1 MLISTSLRRKL
12 TATLV
17 VALGL
22 VFFYETTAID
32 SRYAGRLFDQSG
44 ASTVA
49 ADGGAIVRTA
59 AGPGETRDRLRFTAT
74 AYCKGHTTASGVAV
88 RTGIAAADPDLL
100 PVGSVIQIDNTL
112 EQYKGIWTIMD
123 TGPKVHGRHIDLYV
137 WSCHEALSF
146 GRRPVQVS
154 VLRLGWS
161 PRNST
166 PALIKRLFQQNEETL
181 PPPPVWPPVTKVSD
195 QEGEGTSGETVPAVA
210 PAAAPDKPL
219 PAVPALA
226 TPAPAVKKP
235 GGGR

>member
-12 TATLV
+12 LATTV

-22 VFFYETTAID
+22 VFFHETTAID
-32 SRYAGRLFDQSG
+32 SRYTAPLFRQAGDEGLVK
-44 ASTVA
+44 AST
-49 ADGGAIVRTA
+49 GTA
-59 AGPGETRDRLRFTAT
+59 AEPRDPLRFTAT
-74 AYCKGHTTASGVAV
+74 AYCKGQTTKSGVAV

-100 PVGSVIQIDNTL
+100 PVGSVIQISNTL
-112 EQYKGIWTIMD
+112 EDYTGIWTILD
-123 TGPKVHGRHIDLYV
+123 TGPKVHGRHVDLYV
-137 WSCHEALSF
+137 WSCHDALAF

-166 PALIKRLFQQNEETL
+166 PSLIKSLFRRNEATL
-181 PPPPVWPPVTKVSD
+181 PPPPVWPPVAKVSD
-195 QEGEGTSGETVPAVA
+195 EGEGATGEAVPAMA
-210 PAAAPDKPL
+210 PTAGTGAPL

-235 GGGR
+235 GGGG

>member
-12 TATLV
+12 IATIV
-17 VALGL
+17 VAVGL

-32 SRYAGRLFDQSG
+32 SRYAARLFQQE
-44 ASTVA
+44 AE
-49 ADGGAIVRTA
+49 ADGVRAQPASMT
-59 AGPGETRDRLRFTAT
+59 EVRDPLRFTAT

-100 PVGSVIQIDNTL
+100 PVGSVIQIENTV

-123 TGPKVHGRHIDLYV
+123 TGPKVHGRHVDLYV
-137 WSCHEALSF
+137 WSCHEALAF

-166 PALIKRLFQQNEETL
+166 PSLIKRLFRQNEETL
-181 PPPPVWPPVTKVSD
+181 PPPPVWPPVAAAKA
-195 QEGEGTSGETVPAVA
+195 EGGEGTSGDAVPAIA
-210 PAAAPDKPL
+210 PATGTEKVL

-235 GGGR
+235 GGGG

>member
-17 VALGL
+17 LALGL
-22 VFFYETTAID
+22 VFFYETDAID
-32 SRYAGRLFDQSG
+32 SRYAARLFQED
-44 ASTVA
+44 AP
-49 ADGGAIVRTA
+49 A
-59 AGPGETRDRLRFTAT
+59 AGVVKAASPMERRDPLRFTAT
-74 AYCKGHTTASGVAV
+74 AYCKGTTTASGVAV
-88 RTGIAAADPDLL
+88 RTGIAAGDPDLL

-112 EQYKGIWTIMD
+112 EQYRGIWTIMD

-161 PRNST
+161 PRNSA
-166 PALIKRLFQQNEETL
+166 PALIKRLFQHNEETL

-195 QEGEGTSGETVPAVA
+195 QEGGKGTAGEAVPAVA
-210 PAAAPDKPL
+210 PAAGTAPL

-226 TPAPAVKKP
+226 TPAPAPKKP

>member
-1 MLISTSLRRKL
+1 MFISTSLRRKL
-12 TATLV
+12 IATMV

-32 SRYAGRLFDQSG
+32 SRYAARLFQQEVPAG
-44 ASTVA
+44 VVKASA
-49 ADGGAIVRTA
+49 AAPV
-59 AGPGETRDRLRFTAT
+59 ETRDPLRFTAT

-100 PVGSVIQIDNTL
+100 PVGSVVQIENTL
-112 EQYKGIWTIMD
+112 EQYRGIWTIMD
-123 TGPKVHGRHIDLYV
+123 TGPKVHGRHVDLYV

-146 GRRPVQVS
+146 GRRPVQLS

-166 PALIKRLFQQNEETL
+166 PSLIKRLFRQNEETL
-181 PPPPVWPPVTKVSD
+181 PPPPVWPPVTAVKS
-195 QEGEGTSGETVPAVA
+195 EGQEGTSGDAVPAVA
-210 PAAAPDKPL
+210 PAAPEKVL

-226 TPAPAVKKP
+226 TPAPVVKKP
-235 GGGR
+235 GGGS

>member
-1 MLISTSLRRKL
+1 MSMLISTSLRRKL
-12 TATLV
+12 AATVV

-32 SRYAGRLFDQSG
+32 SQYAARLFRQEAKAGDGVQ
-44 ASTVA
+44 AKTVA
-49 ADGGAIVRTA
+49 AVER
-59 AGPGETRDRLRFTAT
+59 RDPLRFTAT

-112 EQYKGIWTIMD
+112 EQYRGIWTIMD
-123 TGPKVHGRHIDLYV
+123 TGPKVHGRHVDLYV

-146 GRRPVQVS
+146 GRRPIQLS

-161 PRNST
+161 PRHST
-166 PALIKRLFQQNEETL
+166 PSLIKRLFQQNEETL
-181 PPPPVWPPVTKVSD
+181 PPPPVWPPVTKASD
-195 QEGEGTSGETVPAVA
+195 EGQATGGDAVPAVA
-210 PAAAPDKPL
+210 PTAGSEKPL

-235 GGGR
+235 GGSR

>member
-12 TATLV
+12 LATAV

-22 VFFYETTAID
+22 VFYYETTAID
-32 SRYAGRLFDQSG
+32 SRYSAPLFRQTEDQG
-44 ASTVA
+44 VVKA
-49 ADGGAIVRTA
+49 AAQAEERSD
-59 AGPGETRDRLRFTAT
+59 PLRFIAT
-74 AYCKGHTTASGVAV
+74 AYCKGHTTKSGVAV

-100 PVGSVIQIDNTL
+100 PVGSVIQISNTF
-112 EQYKGIWTIMD
+112 EDYTGIWTILD
-123 TGPKVHGRHIDLYV
+123 TGPKVHGRHVDLYV
-137 WSCHEALSF
+137 WSCHEALAF

-166 PALIKRLFQQNEETL
+166 PSLIRALFRQNEATL
-181 PPPPVWPPVTKVSD
+181 PPPPVWPPVVTVSD
-195 QEGEGTSGETVPAVA
+195 EGEGTSGDAVPAVEPTA
-210 PAAAPDKPL
+210 GTGTPL

-235 GGGR
+235 GGGG

>member
-1 MLISTSLRRKL
+1 MLISTSLSRKL
-12 TATLV
+12 VATVV

-32 SRYAGRLFDQSG
+32 SRYAARLFRHDADAG
-44 ASTVA
+44 VVKVA
-49 ADGGAIVRTA
+49 AA
-59 AGPGETRDRLRFTAT
+59 APVETRDPLRFTAT

-112 EQYKGIWTIMD
+112 EQYRGIWTIMD
-123 TGPKVHGRHIDLYV
+123 TGPKVHGRHVDLYV

-166 PALIKRLFQQNEETL
+166 PSLIKRLFQQNEETL
-181 PPPPVWPPVTKVSD
+181 PPPPVWPPVTAKAATD
-195 QEGEGTSGETVPAVA
+195 GQGTAGDAVPAVA
-210 PAAAPDKPL
+210 PTAGADAPI

-226 TPAPAVKKP
+226 TPAPVVKKP
-235 GGGR
+235 GGGQ

>member
-12 TATLV
+12 IATLV
-17 VALGL
+17 VAIGL
-22 VFFYETTAID
+22 VFFYETTTID
-32 SRYAGRLFDQSG
+32 SKYAARLFQQEPAVG
-44 ASTVA
+44 GGVVKAASAT
-49 ADGGAIVRTA
+49 
-59 AGPGETRDRLRFTAT
+59 GERRDPLRFTAT

-100 PVGSVIQIDNTL
+100 PVGSVIQVDNIL
-112 EQYKGIWTIMD
+112 EQYKGVWTIMD

-137 WSCHEALSF
+137 WSCHEALAF

-166 PALIKRLFQQNEETL
+166 PELIKRLFRQNEETL
-181 PPPPVWPPVTKVSD
+181 PPPPVWPPVTKTSD
-195 QEGEGTSGETVPAVA
+195 QEGTSGAAVPAVA
-210 PAAAPDKPL
+210 PAVGTGADDKPL

-226 TPAPAVKKP
+226 TPSPAIKKP
-235 GGGR
+235 GGGL

>member
-1 MLISTSLRRKL
+1 MLISTSLRRKII
-12 TATLV
+12 ATLV
-17 VALGL
+17 VAIGL

-32 SRYAGRLFDQSG
+32 SRYAARLFQADVPGG
-44 ASTVA
+44 AVVKAASSTVE
-49 ADGGAIVRTA
+49 G
-59 AGPGETRDRLRFTAT
+59 RDPLRFTAT

-100 PVGSVIQIDNTL
+100 PVGSVIQVDNIL
-112 EQYKGIWTIMD
+112 QDYKGVWTIMD

-137 WSCHEALSF
+137 WSCHEALAF

-195 QEGEGTSGETVPAVA
+195 QEPTAGDAVPAVA
-210 PAAAPDKPL
+210 PATGSAAADKPL

-226 TPAPAVKKP
+226 TPAPVVKKP
-235 GGGR
+235 GGGQ

>member
-12 TATLV
+12 LATSV
-17 VALGL
+17 IAVGL

-32 SRYAGRLFDQSG
+32 SQYAARLFRQD
-44 ASTVA
+44 A
-49 ADGGAIVRTA
+49 GGAVVKASADLPVER
-59 AGPGETRDRLRFTAT
+59 RDPLRFTAT

-123 TGPKVHGRHIDLYV
+123 TGPKVHGRHVDLYV

-166 PALIKRLFQQNEETL
+166 PSLIKRLFQQNEETL
-181 PPPPVWPPVTKVSD
+181 PPPPVWPPGTTKAAG
-195 QEGEGTSGETVPAVA
+195 EGEGVAGDAVPAVA
-210 PAAAPDKPL
+210 PAVGTDRPL

-235 GGGR
+235 GGGRD

>member
-12 TATLV
+12 IATLV
-17 VALGL
+17 VAIGL
-22 VFFYETTAID
+22 VFFYETTTID
-32 SRYAGRLFDQSG
+32 SRYAARLFQQDAVAG
-44 ASTVA
+44 GGVLKAASATSE
-49 ADGGAIVRTA
+49 R
-59 AGPGETRDRLRFTAT
+59 RDPLRFTAT

-100 PVGSVIQIDNTL
+100 PVGSVIQVDNIL
-112 EQYKGIWTIMD
+112 EQYKGVWTIMD

-137 WSCHEALSF
+137 WSCHEALAF

-166 PALIKRLFQQNEETL
+166 PELIKRLFQQNEETL
-181 PPPPVWPPVTKVSD
+181 PPPPVWPPVTKTSD
-195 QEGEGTSGETVPAVA
+195 QEGTSGSAVPAVS
-210 PAAAPDKPL
+210 PAVGTGAEDKPL

-226 TPAPAVKKP
+226 TPAPAIKKP
-235 GGGR
+235 GGGL

>member
-1 MLISTSLRRKL
+1 MWISTSLRRKVL
-12 TATLV
+12 ATLV
-17 VALGL
+17 VAVGL

-32 SRYAGRLFDQSG
+32 SQYAARLFRQEARSG
-44 ASTVA
+44 VVQARTSATVE
-49 ADGGAIVRTA
+49 G
-59 AGPGETRDRLRFTAT
+59 RDPLRFTAT

-100 PVGSVIQIDNTL
+100 PVGSVIQIGNTL
-112 EQYKGIWTIMD
+112 EPYRGIWTVMD
-123 TGPKVHGRHIDLYV
+123 TGPKVHGRHVDLYV
-137 WSCHEALSF
+137 WSCHEALAF

-181 PPPPVWPPVTKVSD
+181 PPPPVWPPVSAAKAD
-195 QEGEGTSGETVPAVA
+195 GQEEGTSGEAVPAVA
-210 PAAAPDKPL
+210 PGTGPDKPL

-226 TPAPAVKKP
+226 TPAPVVKKP
-235 GGGR
+235 GGGGEILPG